1 MPNNLLVFLRTTSS
15 LKILKK
21 ILTYFRVFSY
31 LSSWID
37 FGIWWKNLITLIEN
51 WKRQKYNNHVIQKYY
66 NLSYFEIIIK
76 VLVKIFNLFQYEK
89 TYPIYKQNVETIS
102 PSIFSRDVF
111 FARRTICGDI
121 QYRRPSPFY
130 RCILVERTSTISYS
144 LDTRYSQYPCIIHCH
159 LDAYIFCRR
168 RTSLEV
174 SQNSLRKPDLVVKTI
189 HSILCRYRFRE

>member
-1 MPNNLLVFLRTTSS
+1 M
-15 LKILKK
+15 IM
-21 ILTYFRVFSY
+21 
-31 LSSWID
+31 
-37 FGIWWKNLITLIEN
+37 
-51 WKRQKYNNHVIQKYY
+51 
-66 NLSYFEIIIK
+66 YFEIIIK
-76 VLVKIFNLFQYEK
+76 VLVKNFNLFQYTK
-89 TYPIYKQNVETIS
+89 TYPTNKQNVETIS

-111 FARRTICGDI
+111 FARRTICDDI

-189 HSILCRYRFRE
+189 HSILCRYRFREQNVLYLRFLKKIFEVNLKMNDRTVLVCRIKVNFSKEVKYAI